1 MMMQQKSEMAALE
14 VQQNSSVVPGERV
27 KSLTCCILYG
37 DDENPYICGIYKR
50 ETIISEI

>member
-14 VQQNSSVVPGERV
+14 VQQNRKLITGQSV

-50 ETIISEI
+50 ESIISEI